1 MFIKLCTKDTSGELV
16 NTDNICSIYQ
26 QGSNVRILFTGG
38 EAYEN
43 YCFGKED
50 HAKQVFKEL
59 QKALVKFI
67 I

>member
-1 MFIKLCTKDTSGELV
+1 MFIKLCTEDTSGELV

-26 QGSNVRILFTGG
+26 QSSSVRILFTGG
-38 EAYEN
+38 ETYEN
-43 YCFGKED
+43 YHFDKED